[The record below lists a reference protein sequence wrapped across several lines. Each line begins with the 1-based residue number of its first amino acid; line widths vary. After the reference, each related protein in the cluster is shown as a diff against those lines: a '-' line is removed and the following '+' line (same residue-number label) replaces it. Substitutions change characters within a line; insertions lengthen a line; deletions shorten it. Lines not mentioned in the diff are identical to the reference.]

1 MVTYRPQIDETN
13 EEVQKLLDARM
24 GSSEECIRA
33 IEMYGTAHIAT
44 NHMMETE
51 LDEEDEGLF
60 QGAPVQR
67 AVEVLPSQ
75 HIKSVYYYHLS
86 LEVYLYHFLQT

>member
-13 EEVQKLLDARM
+13 EEVQKLLDAGM
-24 GSSEECIRA
+24 GSTEECIRA

-44 NHMMETE
+44 NNMMEME
-51 LDEEDEGLF
+51 IDEEDEALF
-60 QGAPVQR
+60 QGAPVQK

-75 HIKSVYYYHLS
+75 HIKSV
-86 LEVYLYHFLQT
+86 